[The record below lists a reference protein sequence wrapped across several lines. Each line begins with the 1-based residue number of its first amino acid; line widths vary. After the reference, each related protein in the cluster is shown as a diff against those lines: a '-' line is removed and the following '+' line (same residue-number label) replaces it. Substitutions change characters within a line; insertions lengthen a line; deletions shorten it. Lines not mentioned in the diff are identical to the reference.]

1 MIDEVGQ
8 KYLDELKQAGVVIDD
23 TPETQRYLAMRGAR
37 GGTWNDNL
45 ATDPNLGAQRVTI
58 LLGSNANNA
67 TVYEE
72 YLHFKELEARNWVG
86 PSPDSAEYYMEEIRV
101 ERQVLAN
108 ATMLKMTPAEQA
120 ELRQVLQGYIDN
132 LYAAYSIQM

>member
-58 LLGSNANNA
+58 LLA
-67 TVYEE
+67 VMQIMQ
-72 YLHFKELEARNWVG
+72 LFMRNI
-86 PSPDSAEYYMEEIRV
+86 Y
-101 ERQVLAN
+101 
-108 ATMLKMTPAEQA
+108 T
-120 ELRQVLQGYIDN
+120 LR
-132 LYAAYSIQM
+132 S